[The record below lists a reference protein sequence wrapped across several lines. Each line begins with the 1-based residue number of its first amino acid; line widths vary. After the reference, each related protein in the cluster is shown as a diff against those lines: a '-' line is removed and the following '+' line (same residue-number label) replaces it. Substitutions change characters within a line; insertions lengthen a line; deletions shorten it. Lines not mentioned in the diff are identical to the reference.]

1 MFELQDKIAVSV
13 AGVIEPA
20 VQAAE
25 IRRSAARRPTDL
37 DAYDFYLRALA
48 VFYPVSRDRIFQA
61 LGLLEQAISI
71 DPHYGPA
78 LARAAICHMRQVYD
92 GWAEN
97 PDTNRN

>member
-1 MFELQDKIAVSV
+1 LGGSLRRLPRDVFDLQDKVAVSV

-25 IRRSAARRPTDL
+25 IRRSTARPPTNL

-78 LARAAICHMRQVYD
+78 LAGGNLPHA
-92 GWAEN
+92 
-97 PDTNRN
+97 TSL